1 MLKYISTCTQGL
13 KRLSVFA
20 LLFFHFPHDLM
31 TRGSTLV
38 CSIYSCFS
46 ISIWKRGIKV
56 KCKVERKQQTS
67 LGWAPSFH
75 LVQLEIHKKN
85 QRKGESRKLIDF
97 FFFYFLPEECH
108 SGISWHMWHRAA
120 LQNNMWTFTHKSD
133 LHVEEI
139 IPSPC
144 LYL

>member
-1 MLKYISTCTQGL
+1 MLKYISTCAHYCQGL
-13 KRLSVFA
+13 KPLSVFA

-31 TRGSTLV
+31 TRGYTLV
-38 CSIYSCFS
+38 CSIYSYFS
-46 ISIWKRGIKV
+46 MSIWKRGIKV

-85 QRKGESRKLIDF
+85 QRKGESRKLIDSF
-97 FFFYFLPEECH
+97 FFFT
-108 SGISWHMWHRAA
+108 SGINWHMWHRAA

-139 IPSPC
+139 IPSRC